1 MVIIMTKNRFEKM
14 SLNGTKMFKKTK
26 KQSKTETL
34 LRTCKTKIKP
44 KIS

>member
-1 MVIIMTKNRFEKM
+1 M
-14 SLNGTKMFKKTK
+14 SLNGTKMFKK